1 MVFDTL
7 DQLEMYIPILPA
19 LRLVADIMD
28 HDDLYEMQCGSYKS
42 KNSKVTY
49 TISEYVTSAVDKPFE
64 FRKDLSEV
72 HIVLKGQ
79 ELMSTTWRELKN
91 QSESYDAK
99 NDIGFFQAAPVSVL
113 QATQGRFAVFF
124 PGEPHKTGVCAG
136 EPAVVKKVVF
146 KVQD

>member
-28 HDDLYEMQCGSYKS
+28 HDDLYEMAPGSYKT
-42 KNSKVTY
+42 KDSKVTY
-49 TISEYVTSAVDKPFE
+49 SVSEYMSSATDKPFE

-99 NDIGFFQAAPVSVL
+99 ADIGFFQASPISVL
-113 QATQGRFAVFF
+113 QATQGRFAIFF
-124 PGEPHKTGVCAG
+124 PGEPHKTGVSAG
-136 EPAVVKKVVF
+136 EPGLVKKVVF
-146 KVQD
+146 KIQD